1 MKQVYRLWY
10 KIFNLSIR
18 ESVVKK
24 MKLQQQSDLDLLVG
38 KFRKEQQ
45 LLEQKLLEA
54 NTQLEESNRI
64 KISM

>member
-18 ESVVKK
+18 ESVVEK